1 MESYVMRHRL
11 QIRFWG
17 ISISADGI
25 VAIGAVLLII
35 FAGLAAY
42 RF

>member
-1 MESYVMRHRL
+1 MRHKL

-25 VAIGAVLLII
+25 VAIGAAVVLALAII
-35 FAGLAAY
+35 AVC